1 MATNFTFDQEKAI
14 ESIKVVLSNLDGE
27 CGFHKLFKILYFAE
41 QKHLAKYGRPIF
53 SDTYVAMKD
62 GPVPSSIY
70 DILKIVKGESRY
82 SMPEFVE
89 FFSKYFSIKD
99 QHYVHIEDRSID
111 LDIFSESELECLTGS
126 INENRFLGYQTL
138 SDKSH
143 DLAWQNAE
151 RNQKISA
158 LDMAKAGGANE
169 ELLKFIIINIENENL
184 PIK

>member
-1 MATNFTFDQEKAI
+1 MSSGFTFDQEKAI

-70 DILKIVKGESRY
+70 DILKIIKGESQY
-82 SMPEFVE
+82 SRPEFVE
-89 FFSKYFSIKD
+89 FFSQYFSVRD
-99 QHYVHIEDRSID
+99 QHHVHIEDKSID
-111 LDIFSESELECLTGS
+111 LDIFSESELECLVES
-126 INENRFLGYQTL
+126 LNENRFLGYQML

-158 LDMAKAGGANE
+158 LEMAKAGGANE
-169 ELLKFIIINIENENL
+169 ELLKFIILKMENDNL